1 MFLSLSFLFFFF
13 WMGKQEPSCRR
24 MAARQAGA
32 IAMSSDS
39 APLFGGVSGYIPIT
53 SHPCGELQLTHCP
66 EQDFPHHNPK
76 SGVLGWDRGGG
87 GSSQEAAPPPPFWVL
102 GVRGGTCSSSDAVS
116 PSSWGTPWVQ
126 IHPWPLCCIQ
136 VSATSS
142 LCFLER
148 KIVEAVSRKLL
159 LEAPEPL
166 EWLGCQSPAARG

>member
-39 APLFGGVSGYIPIT
+39 APLYGGISGYIPIT

-142 LCFLER
+142 L
-148 KIVEAVSRKLL
+148 LL
-159 LEAPEPL
+159 FGEENSGGS
-166 EWLGCQSPAARG
+166 EQKAASQGS

>member
-13 WMGKQEPSCRR
+13 WMGKHETSCRR

-76 SGVLGWDRGGG
+76 SGVLGWDRGAG
-87 GSSQEAAPPPPFWVL
+87 GSSQEAAPPPPFWAL
-102 GVRGGTCSSSDAVS
+102 GVRGGTCSSSDPFLLGDPVGLD
-116 PSSWGTPWVQ
+116 PSVAPLL
-126 IHPWPLCCIQ
+126 HPGECYIQ
-136 VSATSS
+136 
-142 LCFLER
+142 
-148 KIVEAVSRKLL
+148 
-159 LEAPEPL
+159 P
-166 EWLGCQSPAARG
+166 PAFWRGK